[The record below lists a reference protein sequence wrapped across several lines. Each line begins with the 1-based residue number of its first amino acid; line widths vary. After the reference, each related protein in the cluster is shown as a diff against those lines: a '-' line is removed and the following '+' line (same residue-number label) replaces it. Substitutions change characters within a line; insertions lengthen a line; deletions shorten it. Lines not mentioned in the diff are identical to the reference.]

1 MRSIISAFSII
12 FFLLFYLYGAYYHSY
27 KSGHIS
33 LNSYDANIALAHG
46 NKPFIIVMSTISF
59 ILLIW
64 LMILNKHQSR
74 FYIRI
79 TLLIIM
85 WILIQ
90 VLLWLNPDKI
100 ESILIGGIIL
110 AATRMFI
117 MMTCMAMFKNNSL
130 KMQILLGSI
139 IILVFIGIVLQIT
152 IAYFA
157 QSYYEIIHSRLENYV
172 ILMFLLTIVILAL

>member
-1 MRSIISAFSII
+1 
-12 FFLLFYLYGAYYHSY
+12 
-27 KSGHIS
+27 
-33 LNSYDANIALAHG
+33 
-46 NKPFIIVMSTISF
+46 
-59 ILLIW
+59 
-64 LMILNKHQSR
+64 MILNKHQSR
-74 FYIRI
+74 FYIRF

-90 VLLWLNPDKI
+90 ILLWLNPDKI
-100 ESILIGGIIL
+100 ESIIIGGIIL
-110 AATRMFI
+110 AAMRMFI

-152 IAYFA
+152 ITIAYFA
-157 QSYYEIIHSRLENYV
+157 QSYYEIIHPGLENYV